1 MNERD
6 FINSQLACTFDNF
19 SSQLFLTW
27 LMIPPFCPR
36 LYALIEI
43 PVIAKIHFRF
53 WCALQ
58 YKGGGILVVKNNL
71 GDWRSPYVQTIL
83 SRKEGNWK
91 VNAELVQNFPHVLHN
106 IVTVMCHVPAFIKK
120 RGVIMDK

>member
-71 GDWRSPYVQTIL
+71 GDWRSPYIQTIL

-91 VNAELVQNFPHVLHN
+91 VNAELVQNFPHVFTQHRRCNVSSACLYQ
-106 IVTVMCHVPAFIKK
+106 K
-120 RGVIMDK
+120 RVVIMHE